1 MGVKLVMI
9 GWLFPG
15 QGSQYV
21 GMGLD
26 LKENSE
32 KAKEYFDI
40 SNEIMNCDIQS
51 IIFNGPEELLKK
63 TEYTQP
69 AIYIVSVITGYLLI
83 DKGLKPTALAGHSLG
98 EYSALA
104 IGGAFDFATG
114 LKLVKSRSENM
125 ANAGME
131 KSGTMAAL
139 VGLDDETVIN
149 LCKYYEGN
157 GVVVPA
163 NFNSPGQVVISG
175 NINAVEWVIKSSKD
189 AGARMAVELNVSGA
203 FHSPLMSPA
212 RENLAEMINSLEISN
227 TVYPVFTNVDAKPV
241 TKAIDIKSSLIQQ
254 LENPVLWAKSI
265 LEMKSKGINHFI
277 EVGPGKVLQGL
288 NKRIDRSIISQ
299 GVDSITKLEQINV

>member
-1 MGVKLVMI
+1 MV

-15 QGSQYV
+15 QGSQNV

-32 KAKEYFDI
+32 KAKEYFDRA
-40 SNEIMNCDIQS
+40 NEIMNCDFQS

-63 TEYTQP
+63 TEHTQP

-104 IGGAFDFATG
+104 IGGAFDFTTG
-114 LKLVKSRSENM
+114 LKLVKARSENM
-125 ANAGME
+125 ANAGLE
-131 KSGTMAAL
+131 KKGTMAAL
-139 VGLDDETVIN
+139 VGLDDETVMN
-149 LCKYYEGN
+149 LCQSYEGN

-175 NINAVEWVIKSSKD
+175 NIDAVEWIIKSSKD

-212 RENLAEMINSLEISN
+212 RENLAEMINSLEISD

-241 TKAIDIKSSLIQQ
+241 TKDIDIKSSLIRQ

-265 LEMKSKGINHFI
+265 LEMKSKGIKHFI

-288 NKRIDRSIISQ
+288 NKRIDRSIKSQ
-299 GVDSITKLEQINV
+299 SVDSITKLEQINV

>member
-1 MGVKLVMI
+1 MGVKLVLI

-26 LKENSE
+26 LKQNSE

-104 IGGAFDFATG
+104 IGGAFDFTTG

-131 KSGTMAAL
+131 KSGTMAAI
-139 VGLDDETVIN
+139 VGLDDETVMN
-149 LCKYYEGN
+149 LCKSYKGN

-175 NINAVEWVIKSSKD
+175 NFNAIEWVMKSSRD

-203 FHSPLMSPA
+203 FHSPLMSSA

-227 TVYPVFTNVDAKPV
+227 TDYPVFTNVDAKPV
-241 TKAIDIKSSLIQQ
+241 TKAIDIKGSLIQQ

-265 LEMKSKGINHFI
+265 LEMKNRGINHFI

>member
-1 MGVKLVMI
+1 MI

-40 SNEIMNCDIQS
+40 SNETMNCDIQS

-104 IGGAFDFATG
+104 IGGAFDFTTG

-149 LCKYYEGN
+149 LCKSYEGN

-212 RENLAEMINSLEISN
+212 RENLAEMINSLEISD

-265 LEMKSKGINHFI
+265 LEMKNKGINHFI

-299 GVDSITKLEQINV
+299 GVDSITKLEQIDV

>member
-104 IGGAFDFATG
+104 IGGAFDFTTG

-131 KSGTMAAL
+131 KSGTMAAI
-139 VGLDDETVIN
+139 VGLDDETVMN
-149 LCKYYEGN
+149 LCKSYKGN

-175 NINAVEWVIKSSKD
+175 NFNAIEWVMKSSRD

-203 FHSPLMSPA
+203 FHSPLMSSA

-227 TVYPVFTNVDAKPV
+227 TDYPVFTNVDAKPV
-241 TKAIDIKSSLIQQ
+241 TKAIDIKGSLIQQ

-265 LEMKSKGINHFI
+265 LEMKNRGINHFI

>member
-26 LKENSE
+26 LKKNSE

-69 AIYIVSVITGYLLI
+69 AIYIISVITGYLLI

-104 IGGAFDFATG
+104 IGGAFDFTTG

-125 ANAGME
+125 ANAGVE
-131 KSGTMAAL
+131 KKGTMAAL
-139 VGLDDETVIN
+139 VGLDDETVMN
-149 LCKYYEGN
+149 LCQSYEGN

-175 NINAVEWVIKSSKD
+175 SIDAVERVIKSSKD

-212 RENLAEMINSLEISN
+212 RENLAEMINSLEISD

-265 LEMKSKGINHFI
+265 LEMKNKGINHFI

-299 GVDSITKLEQINV
+299 GVDSITKLEQIDV

>member
-1 MGVKLVMI
+1 MI

-15 QGSQYV
+15 QGSQNV

-32 KAKEYFDI
+32 KAKEYFDRA
-40 SNEIMNCDIQS
+40 NEIMNCDIQS

-63 TEYTQP
+63 TEHTQP

-104 IGGAFDFATG
+104 IGGAFDFTTG
-114 LKLVKSRSENM
+114 LKLVKARSENM
-125 ANAGME
+125 ANAGVE
-131 KSGTMAAL
+131 KKGTMAAL
-139 VGLDDETVIN
+139 VGLDDETVMN
-149 LCKYYEGN
+149 LCQSYEGN

-175 NINAVEWVIKSSKD
+175 SIDAVEWVIKSSKD

-212 RENLAEMINSLEISN
+212 RENLAEMINSLEISD

-241 TKAIDIKSSLIQQ
+241 TKDIDIKSSLIRQ

-265 LEMKSKGINHFI
+265 LEMKSKGINNFI

-299 GVDSITKLEQINV
+299 GVDSITKLEQIDV

>member
-51 IIFNGPEELLKK
+51 IIFNGPKELLKK

-104 IGGAFDFATG
+104 IGGAFDFTTG

-149 LCKYYEGN
+149 LCKSYEGN

-175 NINAVEWVIKSSKD
+175 NINAVEWVIKSSRD

-212 RENLAEMINSLEISN
+212 RENLAEMINSLEISD

-265 LEMKSKGINHFI
+265 LEMKNKGINHFI

-299 GVDSITKLEQINV
+299 GVDSITKLKQIDV

>member
-1 MGVKLVMI
+1 MI

-26 LKENSE
+26 LKKHSE

-104 IGGAFDFATG
+104 IGGAFDFTTG

-149 LCKYYEGN
+149 LCKSYEGN

-175 NINAVEWVIKSSKD
+175 NINAVEWAITSSKD

-212 RENLAEMINSLEISN
+212 RENLAEMINSLEISD

-265 LEMKSKGINHFI
+265 LEMKNKGINHFI

-299 GVDSITKLEQINV
+299 GVDSITKLEQIDV

>member
-1 MGVKLVMI
+1 MI

-69 AIYIVSVITGYLLI
+69 AIYIVSVITGNLLI
-83 DKGLKPTALAGHSLG
+83 DKGLKPNALAGHSLG

-104 IGGAFDFATG
+104 IGGAFDFTTG

-149 LCKYYEGN
+149 LCKSYEGN

-175 NINAVEWVIKSSKD
+175 NINAVEWAIKSSKD

-212 RENLAEMINSLEISN
+212 RENLAEMINSLEISD
-227 TVYPVFTNVDAKPV
+227 TVYPVFTNVDAKSV

-265 LEMKSKGINHFI
+265 LEMRNKGINHFI

-299 GVDSITKLEQINV
+299 GVDSITKLEQIDV

>member
-1 MGVKLVMI
+1 MI

-104 IGGAFDFATG
+104 IGGAFDFTTG

-131 KSGTMAAL
+131 KGGTMAAL

-149 LCKYYEGN
+149 LCKSYEGN

-175 NINAVEWVIKSSKD
+175 NINAVEWAIKSSKD

-212 RENLAEMINSLEISN
+212 RENLAEMINSLEISD
-227 TVYPVFTNVDAKPV
+227 TVYPVFTNVDAKSV

-265 LEMKSKGINHFI
+265 LEMKNKGINHFI

-288 NKRIDRSIISQ
+288 NKRIDRSIISK
-299 GVDSITKLEQINV
+299 GVDSITKLEQIDV

>member
-1 MGVKLVMI
+1 MI

-104 IGGAFDFATG
+104 IGGAFDFTTG

-149 LCKYYEGN
+149 LCKSYEGN

-175 NINAVEWVIKSSKD
+175 NINAVEWVIKSSRD

-212 RENLAEMINSLEISN
+212 RENLAEMINSLEISD
-227 TVYPVFTNVDAKPV
+227 TVYPVFTNVDANPV

-265 LEMKSKGINHFI
+265 LEMKNKGINHFI

-299 GVDSITKLEQINV
+299 GVDSITKLEQIDV

>member
-1 MGVKLVMI
+1 MI

-51 IIFNGPEELLKK
+51 IIFNGPGELLKK

-104 IGGAFDFATG
+104 IGGAFDFTTG

-149 LCKYYEGN
+149 LCKSYEGN

-175 NINAVEWVIKSSKD
+175 SIDAVERVIKSSKD

-212 RENLAEMINSLEISN
+212 RENLAEMINSLEISD

-265 LEMKSKGINHFI
+265 LEMKNKGINHFI

-299 GVDSITKLEQINV
+299 GVDSITKLEQIDV

>member
-1 MGVKLVMI
+1 MT

-26 LKENSE
+26 LRENSE

-69 AIYIVSVITGYLLI
+69 AVYVVSVITGYLLI

-104 IGGAFDFATG
+104 IGGAFDFTTG

-139 VGLDDETVIN
+139 VGLDDETVMN
-149 LCKYYEGN
+149 LCQSYDGN

-175 NINAVEWVIKSSKD
+175 SIDAVEWVIKSSKD

-212 RENLAEMINSLEISN
+212 RENLAEMINSLEISD

-265 LEMKSKGINHFI
+265 LEMKNKGINHFI

-299 GVDSITKLEQINV
+299 GVDSITKLEQIDV

>member
-1 MGVKLVMI
+1 MI

-104 IGGAFDFATG
+104 IGGAFDFTTG
-114 LKLVKSRSENM
+114 LKLVKFRSENM

-149 LCKYYEGN
+149 LCKSYEGN

-175 NINAVEWVIKSSKD
+175 NINAVKWVIKSSRD

-265 LEMKSKGINHFI
+265 LEMKNKGINHFI

-288 NKRIDRSIISQ
+288 NKRIDRSIISK
-299 GVDSITKLEQINV
+299 GVDSITKLEQIDV

>member
-1 MGVKLVMI
+1 MI

-104 IGGAFDFATG
+104 IGGAFDFTTG
-114 LKLVKSRSENM
+114 LKLVKARSENM
-125 ANAGME
+125 ANAGVG
-131 KSGTMAAL
+131 KKGTMAAL
-139 VGLDDETVIN
+139 VGLDDETVMK
-149 LCKYYEGN
+149 LCQSYEGN

-163 NFNSPGQVVISG
+163 NFNSPDQVVISG

-212 RENLAEMINSLEISN
+212 RENLAEMINSLEISD
-227 TVYPVFTNVDAKPV
+227 TVYPVFTNVDAKSV

-254 LENPVLWAKSI
+254 LEHPVLWAKSI
-265 LEMKSKGINHFI
+265 LEMKNRGINHFI

>member
-1 MGVKLVMI
+1 MI

-104 IGGAFDFATG
+104 IGGAFDFTTG

-139 VGLDDETVIN
+139 VGLDDKTVTN
-149 LCKYYEGN
+149 LCKSYEGN

-175 NINAVEWVIKSSKD
+175 NINAVEWAITSSKD

-212 RENLAEMINSLEISN
+212 RENLAEMINSLEISD

-265 LEMKSKGINHFI
+265 LEMKNKGINHFI

-299 GVDSITKLEQINV
+299 GVDSITKLEKIDV

>member
-1 MGVKLVMI
+1 MI

-40 SNEIMNCDIQS
+40 SNETMNCDIQS

-104 IGGAFDFATG
+104 IGGAFDFTTG

-125 ANAGME
+125 ANAAME

-149 LCKYYEGN
+149 LCKSYEGN

-212 RENLAEMINSLEISN
+212 RENLAEMINSLEISD

-265 LEMKSKGINHFI
+265 LEMKNKGINHFI

-299 GVDSITKLEQINV
+299 GVDSITKLEQIDV

>member
-1 MGVKLVMI
+1 MGVKLVMV

-15 QGSQYV
+15 QGSQNV

-26 LKENSE
+26 LKKNSE
-32 KAKEYFDI
+32 KAKEYFDRA
-40 SNEIMNCDIQS
+40 NEIMNCDFQS

-63 TEYTQP
+63 TEHTQP

-114 LKLVKSRSENM
+114 LKLVKARSENM
-125 ANAGME
+125 ANAGL
-131 KSGTMAAL
+131 KKKGTMAAL
-139 VGLDDETVIN
+139 VGLDDKTVMN
-149 LCKYYEGN
+149 LCQSYEGD

-175 NINAVEWVIKSSKD
+175 NINAVEWAIKSSKD

-212 RENLAEMINSLEISN
+212 RENLAEMINSLEISDA
-227 TVYPVFTNVDAKPV
+227 VYPVFTNVDAKPV
-241 TKAIDIKSSLIQQ
+241 TKDNDIKSSLIRQ

-265 LEMKSKGINHFI
+265 LEMKSKGINNFI

-299 GVDSITKLEQINV
+299 GVDSITKLEQIDV

>member
-1 MGVKLVMI
+1 MT

-26 LKENSE
+26 LRENSE

-40 SNEIMNCDIQS
+40 SNEIMNYDIQS
-51 IIFNGPEELLKK
+51 IIFGGPEELLKK
-63 TEYTQP
+63 TENTQP

-104 IGGAFDFATG
+104 IGGAFDFTTG

-149 LCKYYEGN
+149 LCKSYEGN

-212 RENLAEMINSLEISN
+212 RENLAEMINSLEISD

-299 GVDSITKLEQINV
+299 SVDSIKKLEQIDV

>member
-1 MGVKLVMI
+1 MI

-15 QGSQYV
+15 QGSQNV

-104 IGGAFDFATG
+104 IGGAFDFTTG

-149 LCKYYEGN
+149 LCKSYEGN

-175 NINAVEWVIKSSKD
+175 SIDAVEWVIKSSKD

-212 RENLAEMINSLEISN
+212 RENLAEMINSLEISD

-265 LEMKSKGINHFI
+265 LEMKNKGINHFI

-299 GVDSITKLEQINV
+299 GVDSITKLEQIDV

>member
-1 MGVKLVMI
+1 MGIKLVMI

-26 LKENSE
+26 LKQNSE
-32 KAKEYFDI
+32 KAKEYFNI

-104 IGGAFDFATG
+104 IGGAFDFTTG

-139 VGLDDETVIN
+139 VGLDDETVIS
-149 LCKYYEGN
+149 LCKSYEGN

-175 NINAVEWVIKSSKD
+175 NINAVEWVIKSSRD

-241 TKAIDIKSSLIQQ
+241 TKAIDIRGSLIQQ
-254 LENPVLWAKSI
+254 LEYPVLWAKSI
-265 LEMKSKGINHFI
+265 LEMKDKGINHFI

-299 GVDSITKLEQINV
+299 GVDSIIKLEQIDV

>member
-51 IIFNGPEELLKK
+51 IIFNGPKELLKK

-104 IGGAFDFATG
+104 IGGAFDFTTG

-149 LCKYYEGN
+149 LCKSYEGN

-175 NINAVEWVIKSSKD
+175 NINAVEWVIKSSRD

-212 RENLAEMINSLEISN
+212 RENLAEMINSLEISD

-265 LEMKSKGINHFI
+265 LEMKNKGINHFI

-299 GVDSITKLEQINV
+299 GVDSITKLEQIDV

>member
-1 MGVKLVMI
+1 MI

-104 IGGAFDFATG
+104 IGGAFDFTTG

-149 LCKYYEGN
+149 LCKSYEGN

-175 NINAVEWVIKSSKD
+175 NINAVEWAIKSSKD

-212 RENLAEMINSLEISN
+212 RENLAEMINSLEISD

-299 GVDSITKLEQINV
+299 GVDSITKLEQIDV

>member
-1 MGVKLVMI
+1 MI

-26 LKENSE
+26 LKEKSE

-104 IGGAFDFATG
+104 IGGAFDFTTG

-149 LCKYYEGN
+149 LCKSYEGN

-175 NINAVEWVIKSSKD
+175 NINAVEWAIKSSKD

-203 FHSPLMSPA
+203 FHSPLMAPA
-212 RENLAEMINSLEISN
+212 RENLAEMINSLEISD

-241 TKAIDIKSSLIQQ
+241 TKSIDIKSSLIQQ
-254 LENPVLWAKSI
+254 LESPVLWAKSI
-265 LEMKSKGINHFI
+265 LEIKNKGINHFI

-288 NKRIDRSIISQ
+288 NKRIDRSIKSQ
-299 GVDSITKLEQINV
+299 GVDSIIKLEQIDV

>member
-1 MGVKLVMI
+1 MI

-51 IIFNGPEELLKK
+51 IIFNGPKELLKK

-104 IGGAFDFATG
+104 IGGAFDFTTG

-149 LCKYYEGN
+149 LCKSYEGN

-175 NINAVEWVIKSSKD
+175 NINAVEWAIKSSKD

-212 RENLAEMINSLEISN
+212 RENLAEMINSLEISD

-265 LEMKSKGINHFI
+265 LEMKNKGINHFI

-299 GVDSITKLEQINV
+299 GVDSITKLEQIDV

>member
-1 MGVKLVMI
+1 MI

-69 AIYIVSVITGYLLI
+69 SIYIVSVITGYLLI

-104 IGGAFDFATG
+104 IGGAFDFTTG

-149 LCKYYEGN
+149 LCKSYEGN

-175 NINAVEWVIKSSKD
+175 NINAVEWAIKSSKD

-212 RENLAEMINSLEISN
+212 RENLAEMINSLEISD

-265 LEMKSKGINHFI
+265 LEMKNKGINHFI

-299 GVDSITKLEQINV
+299 GVDSITKLEQIDV

>member
-1 MGVKLVMI
+1 MI

-104 IGGAFDFATG
+104 IGGAFDFTTG

-149 LCKYYEGN
+149 LCKSYEGN

-175 NINAVEWVIKSSKD
+175 NINAVEWVIKSSRD

-212 RENLAEMINSLEISN
+212 RENLAEMINSLEISD
-227 TVYPVFTNVDAKPV
+227 TAYPVFTNVDAKPV

-265 LEMKSKGINHFI
+265 LEMKNKGINHFI

-299 GVDSITKLEQINV
+299 GVDSITKLEQIDV

>member
-1 MGVKLVMI
+1 MI

-104 IGGAFDFATG
+104 IGGAFDFTTG

-149 LCKYYEGN
+149 LCKSYEGN

-175 NINAVEWVIKSSKD
+175 NINAVDWVIKSSRD

-212 RENLAEMINSLEISN
+212 RENLAEMINSLEISD

-265 LEMKSKGINHFI
+265 LEMKNKGINHFI

-299 GVDSITKLEQINV
+299 GVDSITKLEQIDV

>member
-1 MGVKLVMI
+1 MGVKLVMV

-15 QGSQYV
+15 QGSQNV

-26 LKENSE
+26 LKKNSE
-32 KAKEYFDI
+32 KAKKYFDI

-104 IGGAFDFATG
+104 IGGAFDFTTG

-149 LCKYYEGN
+149 LCKSYEGN

-175 NINAVEWVIKSSKD
+175 NINAVEWAIKSSKD

-212 RENLAEMINSLEISN
+212 RENLAEMINSLEISD

-265 LEMKSKGINHFI
+265 LEMKNKGINHFI

-299 GVDSITKLEQINV
+299 GVDSITKLEQIDV

>member
-1 MGVKLVMI
+1 MI

-104 IGGAFDFATG
+104 IGGAFDFTTG

-149 LCKYYEGN
+149 LCKSYEGN

-175 NINAVEWVIKSSKD
+175 NISAVEWAITSSKD

-212 RENLAEMINSLEISN
+212 RENLAEMINSLEISD

-265 LEMKSKGINHFI
+265 LEMKNKGINHFI

-299 GVDSITKLEQINV
+299 GVDSITKLEQIDV

>member
-26 LKENSE
+26 LKQNSE
-32 KAKEYFDI
+32 KAKEYFNI

-104 IGGAFDFATG
+104 IGGAFDFTTG

-139 VGLDDETVIN
+139 VGLDDETVIS
-149 LCKYYEGN
+149 LCKSYEGN

-212 RENLAEMINSLEISN
+212 RENLAEMVNSLEISN
-227 TVYPVFTNVDAKPV
+227 TIYPVYTNVDARPV
-241 TKAIDIKSSLIQQ
+241 TKAIDIRGSLIQQ

-265 LEMKSKGINHFI
+265 LEMKNKGINYFI

-299 GVDSITKLEQINV
+299 GVDSITKLEQIDV

>member
-15 QGSQYV
+15 QGSQNV

-63 TEYTQP
+63 TEHTQP

-104 IGGAFDFATG
+104 IGGAFDFNTG

-131 KSGTMAAL
+131 KNGTMAAL
-139 VGLDDETVIN
+139 VGLDDETVMN
-149 LCKYYEGN
+149 LCKSYEGN

-227 TVYPVFTNVDAKPV
+227 TIYPVFTNVDAKPV
-241 TKAIDIKSSLIQQ
+241 TEAIDIKNSLIRQ

-265 LEMKSKGINHFI
+265 LEMKNKGINHFI

-299 GVDSITKLEQINV
+299 GVDSITKLEKIDV

>member
-1 MGVKLVMI
+1 MI

-104 IGGAFDFATG
+104 IGGAFDFTTG

-139 VGLDDETVIN
+139 VGLDDETVID
-149 LCKYYEGN
+149 LCKSYEGT

-175 NINAVEWVIKSSKD
+175 NINAVEWAIKTSKD
-189 AGARMAVELNVSGA
+189 AGARMAIELNVSGA

-212 RENLAEMINSLEISN
+212 RENLAEMINSLEISD

-265 LEMKSKGINHFI
+265 LEMKNKGINHFI

-299 GVDSITKLEQINV
+299 GVDSITKLEQIDV

>member
-1 MGVKLVMI
+1 MGVKLDMI

-26 LKENSE
+26 LKEHSE
-32 KAKEYFDI
+32 KAKKYFDI

-83 DKGLKPTALAGHSLG
+83 EKGLKPTALAGHSLG

-104 IGGAFDFATG
+104 IGGAFDFTTG

-125 ANAGME
+125 ANAGIE

-139 VGLDDETVIN
+139 VGLDDKTVTN
-149 LCKYYEGN
+149 LCKSYEGN

-212 RENLAEMINSLEISN
+212 RENLAEMINSLEISD
-227 TVYPVFTNVDAKPV
+227 TVYPIFTNVDAKPV

-265 LEMKSKGINHFI
+265 LEMKSKGINHFV

-288 NKRIDRSIISQ
+288 NKRIDRSIMSQ